1 MRTRSGYVMEHR
13 IVMAN
18 HLGRALD
25 PRETVHHLNG
35 ARDDNRL
42 ENLQMRVGRHGKG
55 SVMVCHACGSHDVG
69 PEPIGVTE
77 D

>member
-1 MRTRSGYVMEHR
+1 MPRGTPS
-13 IVMAN
+13 IVFCNTAVAAQAV
-18 HLGRALD
+18 ALY
-25 PRETVHHLNG
+25 ETGHVSQ
-35 ARDDNRL
+35 A
-42 ENLQMRVGRHGKG
+42 EIGRHGKG